1 MGKFSYKSD
10 KYGRIKMK
18 GRPKAIIKLDDG
30 KTVPFFNVED
40 TVLKDTKLVMSCS
53 VVPVN
58 DDCLGEVYAI
68 WVVPNP
74 RIKLSKEKLVRSIV
88 LRLEQQFDKEVLDKL
103 YINVT
108 HKFPVAPSGKRD
120 LETLKTWGYDKEANV
135 TRLATEYKYQM
146 QKDSKVF
153 KMGSM

>member
-1 MGKFSYKSD
+1 MIY
-10 KYGRIKMK
+10 
-18 GRPKAIIKLDDG
+18 LDYAAN
-30 KTVPFFNVED
+30 T
-40 TVLKDTKLVMSCS
+40 
-53 VVPVN
+53 PV
-58 DDCLGEVYAI
+58 
-68 WVVPNP
+68 
-74 RIKLSKEKLVRSIV
+74 
-88 LRLEQQFDKEVLDKL
+88 DKEVLDKL

-153 KMGSM
+153 KMGPM